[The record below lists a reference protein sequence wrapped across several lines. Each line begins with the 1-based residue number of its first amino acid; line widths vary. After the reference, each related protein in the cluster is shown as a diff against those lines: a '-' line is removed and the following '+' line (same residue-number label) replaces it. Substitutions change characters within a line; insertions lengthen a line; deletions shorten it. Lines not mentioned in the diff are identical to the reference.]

1 MESLEGFQLIIT
13 FVVFSLYFLSG
24 ALFPSTNLQTCLSIL
39 TTMDPPTYTVDA
51 LRNLILGITGK
62 NSLTHEIMIL
72 LASVII
78 MGTLG
83 MLSFK
88 RIKAV

>member
-1 MESLEGFQLIIT
+1 
-13 FVVFSLYFLSG
+13 
-24 ALFPSTNLQTCLSIL
+24 
-39 TTMDPPTYTVDA
+39 
-51 LRNLILGITGK
+51 
-62 NSLTHEIMIL
+62 MIL